1 MKIIKKLILQNFK
14 RFKEFTVDFDDK
26 LNLLIG
32 DNEAGKSSLLLAID
46 IVLSGSANKIE
57 AIGLESL
64 FNAEIIQEF
73 LNTDKKYENL
83 PILFIELFLN
93 EQNNPDLNGKYNYN
107 GILSD
112 GLLMKCIPN
121 DELSK
126 EITEILKQP
135 EPNFPFEF
143 YTIIFKTFKGES
155 YSAYKKYLRHIN
167 IDSSQISNE
176 YATKSY
182 VKEMY
187 YSNLKNDTDN
197 IKFQNEYRKFKNK
210 FKKDVLE
217 ELNNTISEYSF
228 SIKNNSKS
236 NLETDLTIE
245 ENNIALE
252 NRGKGRQCFVKTE
265 FALRKT
271 SNINIDIILL
281 EEPENHLSHINM
293 KKLINKIN
301 ENNDKQLFI
310 TTHNNMISNR
320 LDLRKSILL
329 NNNSTKPV
337 LLNMLSDS
345 TAKFFMKAPDNN
357 MLEFILS
364 KKVILVEG
372 DAEYILME
380 AFFKNETGLTLDDA
394 GIHIISVDGTSFKR
408 YLEIAI
414 LLAIKTAVI
423 RDNDKDYQIN
433 CIDNYEDYSN
443 DSIKIFADIN
453 NNRSTFEICLYED
466 NIKICDDLFLK
477 GRKTLSVQDF
487 MLQNKAE
494 VAFEILDKKGCD
506 IIAPQYIKDAIKWIK
521 E

>member
-1 MKIIKKLILQNFK
+1 MKTIKRIKLHNFK
-14 RFKEFTVDFDDK
+14 RFKEFSVDFDDK

-32 DNEAGKSSLLLAID
+32 DNEAGKSSILLAVD
-46 IVLSGSANKIE
+46 IVLSGSVNKIE
-57 AIGLESL
+57 TIGLDSL
-64 FNAEIIQEF
+64 FNSEIILEF
-73 LNTDKKYENL
+73 LNSEKKYNNL
-83 PILFIELFLN
+83 PNLYIELFLN
-93 EQNNPDLNGKYNYN
+93 EQNNPDLNGKYNSEDT
-107 GILSD
+107 ISD
-112 GLLMKCIPN
+112 GLLMICKPN

-126 EITEILKQP
+126 EIAEILKQP

-143 YTIIFKTFKGES
+143 YTVNFKTFKGES
-155 YSAYKKYLRHIN
+155 YSPYKKYLRHIS

-176 YATKSY
+176 YATKAY
-182 VKEMY
+182 IKEMY
-187 YSNLKNDTDN
+187 YSNIRDEAEKS
-197 IKFQNEYRKFKNK
+197 KYQNEYRKFKEK
-210 FKKDVLE
+210 FKNDILV
-217 ELNNTISEYSF
+217 ELNSKIDEYSF
-228 SIKNNSKS
+228 SIKNNSKA

-245 ENNIALE
+245 EDNITIE
-252 NRGKGRQCFVKTE
+252 NKGKGRQCFIKTE
-265 FALRKT
+265 FALRRT
-271 SNINIDIILL
+271 SNINIDILLL

-293 KKLINKIN
+293 KKLIKRIFD
-301 ENNDKQLFI
+301 NNDKQLFI
-310 TTHNNMISNR
+310 TTHNSMISNR

-329 NNNSTKPV
+329 NSNSAEPV
-337 LLNMLSDS
+337 LLNMLTDS

-364 KKVILVEG
+364 KKIILVEG

-394 GIHIISVDGTSFKR
+394 GVHIISVDGTSFKR
-408 YLEIAI
+408 YLDIAI

-423 RDNDKDYQIN
+423 RDNDKDYQNN
-433 CIDNYEDYSN
+433 CIHNYEDYSN

-487 MLQNKAE
+487 MIQNKAE